1 MKMWQ
6 RIAVFKTTYFSVGSS
21 TTALLYDLKIEKYFY
36 Q

>member
-6 RIAVFKTTYFSVGSS
+6 RIVVFKTTYFSAGSS
-21 TTALLYDLKIEKYFY
+21 ATAVLYDPKIEKYFY